1 MTQTPRRAPQ
11 TQWTHYS
18 ATPVNELGVSP
29 LNPDESLTLA
39 VVVSE
44 MKNLKDTLD
53 RDRDERR
60 DDFSKL
66 RDELRQFHND
76 KVSEAVWLQRNEYS
90 DSKFQKL
97 EKDLVAVKQD
107 VVRIEEKLESRRAP
121 WTAILGGISG
131 VVAVAI
137 TLILNLTPGG

>member
-1 MTQTPRRAPQ
+1 M
-11 TQWTHYS
+11 
-18 ATPVNELGVSP
+18 
-29 LNPDESLTLA
+29 NPDESLTLA

-97 EKDLVAVKQD
+97 EKELVALKQD
-107 VVRIEEKLESRRAP
+107 VVRLEEKMESRRAP

-137 TLILNLTPGG
+137 TLIINLSPGG

>member
-1 MTQTPRRAPQ
+1 M
-11 TQWTHYS
+11 
-18 ATPVNELGVSP
+18 SP
-29 LNPDESLTLA
+29 LDQDESLTLA
-39 VVVSE
+39 VVVTE
-44 MKNLKDTLD
+44 MKNLQAAFD

-90 DSKFQKL
+90 DSKFLKL
-97 EKDLVAVKQD
+97 DKEVAAVKQD
-107 VVRIEEKLESRRAP
+107 VVRLEEKLESRRAP

-137 TLILNLTPGG
+137 TLIINLTPGG

>member
-1 MTQTPRRAPQ
+1 M
-11 TQWTHYS
+11 
-18 ATPVNELGVSP
+18 SP
-29 LNPDESLTLA
+29 LNPDESVTLA

-44 MKNLKDTLD
+44 MKNLQEAFN
-53 RDRDERR
+53 RDREERR
-60 DDFSKL
+60 DDFAKL

-97 EKDLVAVKQD
+97 EKDLVAVRQD
-107 VVRIEEKLESRRAP
+107 VVRLEEKMESRRAP

-137 TLILNLTPGG
+137 TLIINLSPGG